1 MTFFKIFRGKKGV
14 DNWIGFGRVYSLMK
28 YKVWYG
34 IGMWFDTEVEALN
47 YAREVY
53 VQTGI
58 VVAVTLDSVINN

>member
-1 MTFFKIFRGKKGV
+1 
-14 DNWIGFGRVYSLMK
+14 MK

-53 VQTGI
+53 NQTGI
-58 VVAVTLDSVINN
+58 VVAITLDNVSNN